1 MEWSRITEKLK
12 EKYRLVVL
20 NDASFKEKISF
31 RFTPM
36 SLAVMLVVF
45 MVIMVAVTTVL
56 IAFTSLREYIPGYG
70 STSQRDQIWALTQ
83 KMDSLETM
91 YEQNA
96 EIEKGI
102 RAIVLGEYEM
112 VPEEDTSNMQAVVQD
127 TVMLFTRLDS
137 ILMKIKL
144 VNEDKKGSKTEVEKV
159 KPQAKNISYMF
170 SPVVGGISGITS
182 SLGGGVDIAC
192 EPKSSVCAV
201 SVGTVVYVNRENH
214 YNVCVIHHPDNM
226 VTVYRTQARMAV
238 MSGQS
243 VKAKQV
249 IAVSD
254 REQTV
259 HFELWVNGVNEN
271 PEKYIM
277 F

>member
-1 MEWSRITEKLK
+1 MEWSSITEKIK

-20 NDASFKEKISF
+20 HDASFKEKLSF

-36 SLAVMLVVF
+36 SMVCFFVVF
-45 MVIMVAVTTVL
+45 MVVMVAITTVL

-70 STSQRDQIWALTQ
+70 STGQRDQIWALTQ
-83 KMDSLETM
+83 KMDSLTAM

-96 EIEKGI
+96 AIEKGI
-102 RAIVLGEYEM
+102 RAIVLGEYEQE
-112 VPEEDTSNMQAVVQD
+112 PEEDTANMQAVVQD

-144 VNEDKKGSKTEVEKV
+144 INEDKKDNKAKIEKI
-159 KPQAKNISYMF
+159 KPQAKNISYLF
-170 SPVVGGISGITS
+170 SPVVGNIDGIAS
-182 SLGGGVDIAC
+182 SVNGGVDITCGAQ
-192 EPKSSVCAV
+192 SNVCV
-201 SVGTVVYVNRENH
+201 VNVGTVVYVSKENTC
-214 YNVCVIHHPDNM
+214 NVCIIHHPDNM
-226 VTVYRTQARMAV
+226 ITVYRTRARMMV
-238 MSGQS
+238 MAGEP

-249 IAVSD
+249 IAVTD
-254 REQTV
+254 REETV
-259 HFELWVNGVNEN
+259 HFELWVNGISER